1 MIVMN
6 ERVLEIIF
14 QTTLYGILE
23 DMTLDLSF
31 KDDMDLEEEKIY
43 EILECIEEEYDVEMV
58 DLVDQIDNGK
68 QIVDYIE
75 ERLTYDD
82 IEED

>member
-1 MIVMN
+1 MN